1 MRAIDLPYT
10 VIERRDQLG
19 EIRRAEAHSRTISRP
34 VVVGFTR
41 DLLYGES
48 A

>member
-1 MRAIDLPYT
+1 M
-10 VIERRDQLG
+10 IERPDQLG
-19 EIRRAEAHSRTISRP
+19 EIRRAESHSRTISRP

-41 DLLYGES
+41 GLLYGES